1 MRMNMIG
8 QSTSSINFC
17 VGLFVML
24 CFPLQIFSA
33 DRSIAQFV
41 HTAWGDKEG
50 APSGV
55 NVLAQTTDGYLWI
68 GAVDGLF
75 RFDGVSFERYQPGV
89 TYALFSRPNGDL
101 WIGRN
106 AAIILLKNG
115 KEITYTVRDGVPNG
129 RTAGFALDGEGTL
142 WVATSVGPARFEGN
156 RWEQVGSD
164 WGFPGKLAT
173 GMCLDQDGTLWI
185 ATESTIVFL
194 PRGARKFQ
202 PTGISSGQ
210 VWKIAKAPNGRLW
223 LAETSRSVRPMP
235 LHRNLPPSDKTEI
248 MVDGCVG
255 ILFDREGALWMTTV
269 AFGLRRVAHPEKLE
283 DRQYADGREPVG
295 AFTSKDGLTH
305 DYATSILEDREGNIW
320 VGTNDGLDCF
330 HTGKLTP
337 IVSPFP
343 LVQSLL
349 QVGDAGHV
357 WISSQ
362 QTMFETQGWE
372 NSTVTT
378 TPDLFQSAYRNA
390 NGVEWWSGN
399 GFVSRLKGRRFER
412 LPPRTTKPPFARCPT
427 LTEDHNGVLWGAV
440 EYEGIFYLQ
449 NDIWRQFET
458 PPEIARLRAQ
468 SGFTD
473 WMGRIWFGFDGG
485 GALVTIDGGKLR
497 VLAAS
502 HESPVGRVAYSIRGR
517 GKHIWIGGERL
528 VYFDGGNF
536 REVVPSDTDAFK
548 VFGIEETS
556 DGSLWL
562 SEDRGVVHI
571 PSTEVR
577 RFLENFSYRV
587 QYDLFDSADGL
598 PGSFHDAAARSRVE
612 EGTDG
617 RLWFATTR
625 GVAWLDPAAISR
637 NTLLPPV
644 SIRSV
649 NANGRQ
655 YMPEAHLALPPRLAN
670 LKIAY
675 TALSLSIPARVR
687 FRYKLE
693 GVDGDWQSPGTRR
706 EAFYTGLAPGNYRFR
721 VIACNNDGVWN
732 EEGATLDFSV
742 APAWYQTIWFRV
754 SCMGVS
760 VLLLWTLY
768 QLRLQHLQR
777 QFNMT
782 LEARVGE
789 RTRIARDLHDTL
801 LQSFN
806 ALLLRFQAASDLF
819 SAHSDEAK
827 GVLDSAID
835 QAGEALI
842 EGRDAV
848 QQLRSTSL
856 GSNDLVSAL
865 GSLGKALAADGSSC
879 DNPAFHIEVEGT
891 PQDLLPITRDE
902 IYRIAGEALRNA
914 FRHARA
920 RNLEVAIHYDPRQ
933 LRLRIRDDG
942 QGIDPQLLRT
952 DGLSGHYGLSGM
964 RERAQSL
971 GGELTIWSEVNS
983 GTEIDLTVPSS
994 IAYTKPGLSRLR
1006 ILTKR
1011 SQTRS

>member
-1 MRMNMIG
+1 MQMNMIG
-8 QSTSSINFC
+8 QSTPSINIC
-17 VGLFVML
+17 VSLFVML

-41 HTAWGDKEG
+41 HAAWGDKEG

-55 NVLAQTTDGYLWI
+55 LALAQTTDGYLWI

-115 KEITYTVRDGVPNG
+115 KEITYTVRDGVPDG
-129 RTAGFALDGEGTL
+129 KVAGFAEDADGTI
-142 WVATSVGPARFEGN
+142 WVATDAGLARLEGD
-156 RWEQVGSD
+156 RWTQVGQN
-164 WGFPGKLAT
+164 WEFPGKLAT
-173 GMCLDQDGTLWI
+173 GMCLDRHGIFWV
-185 ATESTIVFL
+185 ATESTVVFL

-210 VWKIAKAPNGRLW
+210 VWEIVEAPNGRLW
-223 LAETSRSVRPMP
+223 LAETTRSVRPM
-235 LHRNLPPSDKTEI
+235 LQRGSLRPSDKTEI
-248 MVDGCVG
+248 VVGSIG
-255 ILFDREGALWMTTV
+255 ILFDREGVLWISTLGSGMRRASAPEAL
-269 AFGLRRVAHPEKLE
+269 E
-283 DRQYADGREPVG
+283 GRKYEQSSEAIE
-295 AFTSKDGLTH
+295 AFTSKDGLTS
-305 DYATSILEDREGNIW
+305 DIVTAILEDREGNIW
-320 VGTNDGLDCF
+320 AGTNNGLDCF
-330 HTGKLTP
+330 RKGKLTP
-337 IVSPFP
+337 FISPFP
-343 LVQSLL
+343 LIQPVLG
-349 QVGDAGHV
+349 VGDAGHV
-357 WISSQ
+357 WISSNG
-362 QTMFETQGWE
+362 TMLETQGSE

-378 TPDLFQSAYRNA
+378 TPDLFLSAYRNA
-390 NGVEWWSGN
+390 NGVEWWSAYGSV
-399 GFVSRLKGRRFER
+399 FRLKGRRFER
-412 LPPRTTKPPFARCPT
+412 LPPKTTKPPFARCPQ
-427 LTEDHNGVLWGAV
+427 LTGDLNGVLWGAV

-458 PPEIARLRAQ
+458 PPEIARLRAR
-468 SGFTD
+468 SAFTD

-485 GALVTIDGGKLR
+485 GAIVTIDRGKLR

-502 HESPVGRVAYSIRGR
+502 HESPVGRAAYSIRGR
-517 GKHIWIGGERL
+517 DKHIWIGGERL

-536 REVVPSDTDAFK
+536 REVVPSDTEAFK

-556 DGSLWL
+556 DGSIWL

-577 RFLENFSYRV
+577 KFLENFSYRV

-598 PGSFHDAAARSRVE
+598 PGSFHDAAARSRME

-617 RLWFATTR
+617 RLWFAATR
-625 GVAWLDPAAISR
+625 GVAWLNPAEISR

-655 YMPEAHLALPPRLAN
+655 YMPEADLALPPRLAN

-742 APAWYQTIWFRV
+742 APAWYQAIWFRV
-754 SCMGVS
+754 SCVGVS

-768 QLRLQHLQR
+768 QLRLQQLQR

-789 RTRIARDLHDTL
+789 RTRIARELHDTL

-806 ALLLRFQAASDLF
+806 ALLLRFQTAADLL
-819 SAHSDEAK
+819 STRPDEARRT
-827 GVLDSAID
+827 LESTID
-835 QAGEALI
+835 QTAQALI

-865 GSLGKALAADGSSC
+865 GSLGKAQAADGSSC
-879 DNPAFHIEVEGT
+879 DNPTFHIEVEGT
-891 PQDLLPITRDE
+891 PHDLTPITRDE
-902 IYRIAGEALRNA
+902 VYRIAGEALRNA

-920 RNLEVAIHYDPRQ
+920 RRIEVEIHYDARQ
-933 LRLRIRDDG
+933 LRLQIRDDG
-942 QGIDPQLLRT
+942 RGIDPQLLRT

-994 IAYTKPGLSRLR
+994 IAYTKPSLSRLR

-1011 SQTRS
+1011 RRTRS